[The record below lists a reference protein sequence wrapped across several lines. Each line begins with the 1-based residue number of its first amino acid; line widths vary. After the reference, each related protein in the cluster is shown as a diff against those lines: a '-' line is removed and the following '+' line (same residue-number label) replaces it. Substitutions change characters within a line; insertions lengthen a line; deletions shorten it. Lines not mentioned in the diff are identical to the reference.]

1 LRHIAVSCLVA
12 FLLACTTSSAP
23 GTGITDDACEP
34 IVVVPGP
41 DTSPDERAAV
51 AAGIALWKQR
61 GVSPFTLDDVAGAPR
76 IPLTFQ
82 DAAAIFHGYYDP
94 AGGQVFINRALTDPH
109 QRAVTIAH
117 ELGHALGLPHISD
130 RSSVMTKAN
139 LVVEPTEADALAV
152 RDLWGDCGGN

>member
-1 LRHIAVSCLVA
+1 LRHIAVSCLLT
-12 FLLACTTSSAP
+12 FLLACTTSPAP
-23 GTGITDDACEP
+23 GTGITDDACQP

-41 DTSPDERAAV
+41 DTSPEERAAV

-61 GVSPFTLDDVAGAPR
+61 GVSPFTLDDVPGAPR

-117 ELGHALGLPHISD
+117 ELGHALGGEGAWPE
-130 RSSVMTKAN
+130 R
-139 LVVEPTEADALAV
+139 PTHGQRLRGLSQLRELLGRLEA
-152 RDLWGDCGGN
+152 R